1 MIAIA
6 AFLYI
11 TVIPSLQK
19 HGFVS
24 LWGAVLVLVCLFGFY
39 GIRHMRGGIAAG
51 NTMVRN
57 SSSLIAL
64 FALAWDLSEQE
75 KQHVAFA
82 MIDEGTRSEY
92 GLRMLQEYIGKKRIQ
107 RVYLDSI
114 GNVGKLQGFADRH
127 ILEGLHE
134 KLAEHAEWHDL
145 AEDKHAYGDIL
156 LTSGSCDNGCVSLKI
171 EKRTDNS
178 DLEQQV
184 NKVIQ
189 VLKALMIS
197 CVS

>member
-1 MIAIA
+1 
-6 AFLYI
+6 
-11 TVIPSLQK
+11 
-19 HGFVS
+19 
-24 LWGAVLVLVCLFGFY
+24 
-39 GIRHMRGGIAAG
+39 
-51 NTMVRN
+51 
-57 SSSLIAL
+57 
-64 FALAWDLSEQE
+64 
-75 KQHVAFA
+75 

>member
-1 MIAIA
+1 
-6 AFLYI
+6 
-11 TVIPSLQK
+11 
-19 HGFVS
+19 
-24 LWGAVLVLVCLFGFY
+24 
-39 GIRHMRGGIAAG
+39 MRGGIAAG